1 MKNIFLFSFCIVGLQ
16 TINAQVVD
24 SNISDSQEYSAVTKQ
39 NNKTLIINTSNL
51 SMNALG
57 ELKDEL
63 IVWKEKVISINI
75 NEKTNEFILVHNY
88 FLSDQE
94 LFEVLRK
101 YDIQKK
107 HIISYK

>member
-1 MKNIFLFSFCIVGLQ
+1 MKKVLLFSLCVLGYHN
-16 TINAQVVD
+16 INAQVVD
-24 SNISDSQEYSAVTKQ
+24 SKILNSNTYVSESKQ
-39 NNKTLIINTSNL
+39 NNKTLIINTSTL
-51 SMNALG
+51 SMNVLG

-63 IVWKEKVISINI
+63 IVWKEKVLSINI
-75 NEKTNEFILVHNY
+75 NEQTQEFILEHNY
-88 FLSDQE
+88 LLSDQE

>member
-1 MKNIFLFSFCIVGLQ
+1 MKKVFLFSFCVLGFQ

-24 SNISDSQEYSAVTKQ
+24 SNIAVSQEYSAVTKQ
-39 NNKTLIINTSNL
+39 NNKALIINTSTL
-51 SMNALG
+51 SMNVLG

-63 IVWKEKVISINI
+63 IVWKEKVLSINI
-75 NEKTNEFILVHNY
+75 NEQTHQFILEHNY
-88 FLSDQE
+88 LLSDQE
-94 LFEVLRK
+94 LFEILRK

>member
-1 MKNIFLFSFCIVGLQ
+1 MKKILLFNFCFLAFQ
-16 TINAQVVD
+16 TINAQIIVSKVAV
-24 SNISDSQEYSAVTKQ
+24 SQEYASATKEI
-39 NNKTLIINTSNL
+39 NKILIINTSNL
-51 SMNALG
+51 SMNVLG

-63 IVWKEKVISINI
+63 IVWKEKVVSINI
-75 NEKTNEFILVHNY
+75 NEQTKEFILEHNY
-88 FLSDQE
+88 LLSDQE

>member
-1 MKNIFLFSFCIVGLQ
+1 MKKILIVALFFGYETNFAQEIDIKASEIQAHQISLQ
-16 TINAQVVD
+16 QK
-24 SNISDSQEYSAVTKQ
+24 S
-39 NNKTLIINTSNL
+39 KTLIINTSTL
-51 SMNALG
+51 SMNVLG

-63 IVWKEKVISINI
+63 IVWKEKVLSINI
-75 NEKTNEFILVHNY
+75 NEQTKEFILVHNY
-88 FLSDQE
+88 LLSDQE

>member
-1 MKNIFLFSFCIVGLQ
+1 MKKIFLFSFCLLGFKA
-16 TINAQVVD
+16 INAQVVD

-51 SMNALG
+51 SMNVLG

-88 FLSDQE
+88 LLSDQE